1 MKVKGLLLM
10 LLMLGMMAVHVSAY
24 PLISVQAVRDNFEV
38 SPGDTI
44 IIPVKIT
51 NLGNES
57 ISNVT
62 LYVTGPAS
70 GFKYQTRT
78 IKTLA
83 ANQSILE
90 TLIVRVLSPDAGTY
104 SLKVIASAGSSFAQD
119 TVSVR
124 VLAKID
130 YSLAINVSDKYPY
143 GSDVTAELLVNSTS
157 NTPIIGTIG
166 FYLYQNK
173 RVIRS
178 YSSTVYIGSR
188 GSWKYR
194 LFLPKPEPGKYTLVL
209 KANFYGNSKMINRS
223 FEVYQ
228 RTLRYSAEFRDGAIV
243 VRVTDG
249 NGSAVPGIN
258 VQINGIQFTTD
269 RYGRVSYAVD
279 KPGTYRV
286 KLELDGRT
294 VETLVEVKKLF
305 IRTVQ
310 QNETLLVH
318 VLEPTGR
325 GVGNVT
331 LRATGPLGTVY
342 AITNSTGWAEIR
354 LGDTG
359 FGTILLTAENSL
371 YLPAKETVRVE
382 KPAPPET
389 RTETPPPANTSST
402 STITPA
408 VPAPSAGGTNMP
420 YIALIVLFAALI
432 FAGTSYVAFFMP
444 VKLEE
449 QLDKYYFVKIKAP
462 KLRGLKNFRYEK
474 SINATDARATKGAV
488 RIEGSTVIWEIEEL
502 EPDEEAFLQV
512 LL

>member
-1 MKVKGLLLM
+1 MRFKGILLLM
-10 LLMLGMMAVHVSAY
+10 VLMSGMMAVHVFAY
-24 PLISVQAVRDNFEV
+24 PLISVQAMRDNFEV
-38 SPGDTI
+38 RPGDTI
-44 IIPVKIT
+44 IIPVRIT

-78 IKTLA
+78 IKTLP
-83 ANQSILE
+83 ANQSTLE

-104 SLKVIASAGSSFAQD
+104 SLKVVASAGSSFAQD

-124 VLAKID
+124 VLAEID
-130 YSLAINVSDKYPY
+130 YSLAINVSDKYSY
-143 GSDVTAELLVNSTS
+143 GSDVVAKLLVNSTS
-157 NTPIIGTIG
+157 NTPIIGTIS

-173 RVIRS
+173 RIIKS

-188 GSWKYR
+188 DSWKYR

-228 RTLRYSAEFRDGAIV
+228 RILRYRAEFRDGAV
-243 VRVTDG
+243 VVTVTDG
-249 NGSAVPGIN
+249 NGNAVPGIN

-269 RYGRVSYAVD
+269 SYGRVSYAVD

-286 KLELDGRT
+286 KLNLDGKT

-325 GVGNVT
+325 GVGNVS

-342 AITNSTGWAEIR
+342 AITNSSGWAEIK

-359 FGTILLTAENSL
+359 FGTILLTAENPF
-371 YLPAKETVRVE
+371 YLPARETVQAE

-389 RTETPPPANTSST
+389 RTESPATSTTSTMMPAPPAP
-402 STITPA
+402 PA
-408 VPAPSAGGTNMP
+408 GRTNMP
-420 YIALIVLFAALI
+420 YIALIILFAALI
-432 FAGTSYVAFFMP
+432 FAGTSYMAFFMP

-474 SINATDARATKGAV
+474 IINATDARATKGTV
-488 RIEGSTVIWEIEEL
+488 QIEGNTVVWEIGEL